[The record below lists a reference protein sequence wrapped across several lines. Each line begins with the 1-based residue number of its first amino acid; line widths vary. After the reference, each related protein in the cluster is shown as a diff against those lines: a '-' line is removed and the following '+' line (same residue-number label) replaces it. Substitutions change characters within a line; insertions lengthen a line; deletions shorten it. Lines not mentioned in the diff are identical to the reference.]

1 MSFDAK
7 QYLIKLGNKDYL
19 PVAARL
25 LWLNE
30 AEKNFTIETD
40 IVKLEDTYATCQA
53 TVTIYNAEGGLIRSA
68 KSYKRED
75 KNSFA
80 DFLEKAC
87 TGAVG
92 RALGMLGFGTQF
104 TDDFDEI
111 NTKSGARVVDA
122 PQTPVNSNLF
132 SEAQHKRLG
141 AIASKLFPDLKG
153 KELTARVTEAA
164 NKILGVEG
172 VSLAALN
179 KADGQKVMKALE
191 DQAVKN
197 GVWEAKAA

>member
-1 MSFDAK
+1 MSFDPK

-30 AEKNFTIETD
+30 VEKNFTIETD

-53 TVTIYNAEGGLIRSA
+53 TVTIYNAEGGLVRSA

-75 KNSFA
+75 KGSFP

-104 TDDFDEI
+104 TNDFDEI
-111 NTKSGARVVDA
+111 NSKDGARVVDT
-122 PQTPVNSNLF
+122 PQVPANLNLF

-153 KELTARVTEAA
+153 NDLTARVSEAA
-164 NKILGVEG
+164 SKILGVETTN
-172 VSLAALN
+172 LATLN
-179 KADGQKVMKALE
+179 KTDGQKVMKALE
-191 DQAVKN
+191 DQAVKK
-197 GVWEAKAA
+197 GVWETKAA